1 MTKRKTLGNVAF
13 YLGNT
18 LIALIFVSPLIWMIA
33 SSLKPEAQI
42 FKGLN
47 SLSTFIPK
55 GASLNN
61 YAEVFQRINMWKFIG
76 NSLFYVLV
84 IILLDLL
91 VNSICGYA
99 LAKFEF
105 KGKNLLLTLVISL
118 MVFPAEAIMLPMY
131 REMADLGW
139 INSWASLIVP
149 FVAKCFSIYMF
160 RQFFL
165 DIPNELLE
173 AASIDGC
180 GPVKTFFQ
188 VVMPISGTVYATI
201 FILDFVAH
209 WNDFMWPLLVVTGE
223 EKRTIQ
229 LAIQT
234 FFGSKPINYGPIMAS
249 LTISAI
255 PMLLMFIFLQ
265 KYYGGR
271 YCVYGNQG
279 LEKRSGS
286 YDRSVSYGE
295 QIVSDRGEDGQSD
308 QIKYHM
314 GSVFASVGDCGRGV
328 MRPSRDGS
336 EDS

>member
-1 MTKRKTLGNVAF
+1 MTQKQRARLGSLAF

-18 LIALIFVSPLIWMIA
+18 LVALIFVSPLIWMVS
-33 SSLKPEAQI
+33 SSLKPEAGI

-47 SLSTFIPK
+47 SLSTFIPQ

-61 YAEVFQRINMWKFIG
+61 YQEVFQRINMWKFIG

-84 IILLDLL
+84 IIILDLFI
-91 VNSICGYA
+91 NSICGYA

-105 KGKNLLLTLVISL
+105 KGKNALLTLVISL

-139 INSWASLIVP
+139 INTWASLIVP

-160 RQFFL
+160 RQFFM
-165 DIPNELLE
+165 DVPNDLLE

-180 GPVKTFFQ
+180 GPVKTFFT
-188 VVMPISGTVYATI
+188 VVLPISGTVYATI

-255 PMLLMFIFLQ
+255 PMLIMFLFLQ
-265 KYYGGR
+265 KYYVEGIASTG
-271 YCVYGNQG
+271 
-279 LEKRSGS
+279 
-286 YDRSVSYGE
+286 
-295 QIVSDRGEDGQSD
+295 
-308 QIKYHM
+308 IK
-314 GSVFASVGDCGRGV
+314 G
-328 MRPSRDGS
+328 
-336 EDS
+336 

>member
-1 MTKRKTLGNVAF
+1 MTQKQRARLGSLAF

-18 LIALIFVSPLIWMIA
+18 LVALIFVSPLIWMVS
-33 SSLKPEAQI
+33 SSLKPESGI

-47 SLSTFIPK
+47 SISTFIPQ

-61 YAEVFQRINMWKFIG
+61 YLEVFQRINMWKFIG

-84 IILLDLL
+84 IIVLDLL

-105 KGKNLLLTLVISL
+105 KGKNALLTLVISL

-139 INSWASLIVP
+139 INTWASLIVP

-160 RQFFL
+160 RQFFM
-165 DIPNELLE
+165 DVPNDLLE

-180 GPVKTFFQ
+180 GPVKTFFT
-188 VVMPISGTVYATI
+188 VVLPISGTVYATI

-255 PMLLMFIFLQ
+255 PMLIMFIFLQ
-265 KYYGGR
+265 KYYVEGIASTG
-271 YCVYGNQG
+271 
-279 LEKRSGS
+279 
-286 YDRSVSYGE
+286 
-295 QIVSDRGEDGQSD
+295 
-308 QIKYHM
+308 IK
-314 GSVFASVGDCGRGV
+314 G
-328 MRPSRDGS
+328 
-336 EDS
+336 

>member
-1 MTKRKTLGNVAF
+1 MTQKQRARLGSLAF

-18 LIALIFVSPLIWMIA
+18 LVALIFVSPLIWMVS
-33 SSLKPEAQI
+33 SSLKPESGI

-47 SLSTFIPK
+47 SLSTFIPQ

-61 YAEVFQRINMWKFIG
+61 YLEVFQRINMWKFIG

-84 IILLDLL
+84 IIVLDLL

-105 KGKNLLLTLVISL
+105 KGKNALLTLVISL

-139 INSWASLIVP
+139 INTWASLIVP

-160 RQFFL
+160 RQFFM
-165 DIPNELLE
+165 DVPNDLLE

-180 GPVKTFFQ
+180 GPVKTFFT
-188 VVMPISGTVYATI
+188 VVLPISGTVYATI

-255 PMLLMFIFLQ
+255 PMLIMFIFLQ
-265 KYYGGR
+265 KYYVEGIASTG
-271 YCVYGNQG
+271 
-279 LEKRSGS
+279 
-286 YDRSVSYGE
+286 
-295 QIVSDRGEDGQSD
+295 
-308 QIKYHM
+308 IK
-314 GSVFASVGDCGRGV
+314 G
-328 MRPSRDGS
+328 
-336 EDS
+336 

>member
-1 MTKRKTLGNVAF
+1 MTQKQRARLGSLAF

-18 LIALIFVSPLIWMIA
+18 LVALIFVSPLIWMVS
-33 SSLKPEAQI
+33 SSLKPESGI

-47 SLSTFIPK
+47 SLSTFIPQ

-61 YAEVFQRINMWKFIG
+61 YQEVFQRINMWKFIG

-84 IILLDLL
+84 IIVLDLFI
-91 VNSICGYA
+91 NSICGYA

-105 KGKNLLLTLVISL
+105 KGKNALLTLVISL

-139 INSWASLIVP
+139 INTWASLIVP

-160 RQFFL
+160 RQFFM
-165 DIPNELLE
+165 DVPNDLLE

-180 GPVKTFFQ
+180 GPVKTFFT
-188 VVMPISGTVYATI
+188 VVLPISGTVYATI

-255 PMLLMFIFLQ
+255 PMLIMFLFLQ
-265 KYYGGR
+265 KYYVEGIASTG
-271 YCVYGNQG
+271 
-279 LEKRSGS
+279 
-286 YDRSVSYGE
+286 
-295 QIVSDRGEDGQSD
+295 
-308 QIKYHM
+308 IK
-314 GSVFASVGDCGRGV
+314 G
-328 MRPSRDGS
+328 
-336 EDS
+336 

>member
-1 MTKRKTLGNVAF
+1 MTQKQRKRLGDFAF
-13 YLGNT
+13 YIGNAV
-18 LIALIFVSPLIWMIA
+18 IALIFVSPLIWMIA
-33 SSLKPEAQI
+33 SSLKPEADI

-47 SLSTFIPK
+47 SLATFIPT

-61 YAEVFQRINMWKFIG
+61 YVEVFSRINMWKFIF

-84 IILLDLL
+84 IIVLDLL
-91 VNSICGYA
+91 VNSLCGYA

-105 KGKNLLLTLVISL
+105 KGKNALLTLVISL

-139 INSWASLIVP
+139 INTWMALIVP
-149 FVAKCFSIYMF
+149 FIAKCFSIYMF

-165 DIPNELLE
+165 DIPNDLLE
-173 AASIDGC
+173 AAKIDGC
-180 GPVKTFFQ
+180 GPIKTFFRI
-188 VVMPISGTVYATI
+188 VAPISGTVYATI

-223 EKRTIQ
+223 EKRTVQ

-255 PMLLMFIFLQ
+255 PMLVMFIFLQ
-265 KYYGGR
+265 KYYVEGIASTG
-271 YCVYGNQG
+271 
-279 LEKRSGS
+279 
-286 YDRSVSYGE
+286 
-295 QIVSDRGEDGQSD
+295 
-308 QIKYHM
+308 IK
-314 GSVFASVGDCGRGV
+314 G
-328 MRPSRDGS
+328 
-336 EDS
+336 

>member
-1 MTKRKTLGNVAF
+1 MTQKQRARLGSLAF

-18 LIALIFVSPLIWMIA
+18 LVALIFVSPLIWMVS
-33 SSLKPEAQI
+33 SSLKPESGI

-47 SLSTFIPK
+47 SLSTFIPQ

-61 YAEVFQRINMWKFIG
+61 YQEVFQRINMWKFIG

-84 IILLDLL
+84 IIILDLFI
-91 VNSICGYA
+91 NSICGYA

-105 KGKNLLLTLVISL
+105 KGKNALLTLVISL

-139 INSWASLIVP
+139 INTWASLIVP

-160 RQFFL
+160 RQFFM
-165 DIPNELLE
+165 DVPNDLLE

-180 GPVKTFFQ
+180 GPVKTFFT
-188 VVMPISGTVYATI
+188 VVLPISGTVYATI

-255 PMLLMFIFLQ
+255 PMLIMFLFLQ
-265 KYYGGR
+265 KYYEEGIASTG
-271 YCVYGNQG
+271 
-279 LEKRSGS
+279 
-286 YDRSVSYGE
+286 
-295 QIVSDRGEDGQSD
+295 
-308 QIKYHM
+308 IK
-314 GSVFASVGDCGRGV
+314 G
-328 MRPSRDGS
+328 
-336 EDS
+336 

>member
-1 MTKRKTLGNVAF
+1 MTQKQRKQLGSLIF
-13 YLGNT
+13 YVGNT
-18 LIALIFVSPLIWMIA
+18 IIALIFVSPLIWMIA
-33 SSLKPEAQI
+33 SSLKPESGI
-42 FKGLN
+42 FKELN

-61 YAEVFQRINMWKFIG
+61 YVEVFERINMWKFIF

-84 IILLDLL
+84 IIVLDLF
-91 VNSICGYA
+91 VNSLCGYA

-105 KGKNLLLTLVISL
+105 KGKNALLTLVISL

-139 INSWASLIVP
+139 INTWASLIVP
-149 FVAKCFSIYMF
+149 FIAKCFSIYMF

-165 DIPNELLE
+165 DIPNDLLE
-173 AASIDGC
+173 AAKIDGC
-180 GPVKTFFQ
+180 GPIKTFFT
-188 VVMPISGTVYATI
+188 VVVPISGTVYATI
-201 FILDFVAH
+201 LILDFVAH

-255 PMLLMFIFLQ
+255 PMLIMFIFLQ
-265 KYYGGR
+265 KYYVEGIASTG
-271 YCVYGNQG
+271 
-279 LEKRSGS
+279 
-286 YDRSVSYGE
+286 
-295 QIVSDRGEDGQSD
+295 
-308 QIKYHM
+308 IK
-314 GSVFASVGDCGRGV
+314 G
-328 MRPSRDGS
+328 
-336 EDS
+336 